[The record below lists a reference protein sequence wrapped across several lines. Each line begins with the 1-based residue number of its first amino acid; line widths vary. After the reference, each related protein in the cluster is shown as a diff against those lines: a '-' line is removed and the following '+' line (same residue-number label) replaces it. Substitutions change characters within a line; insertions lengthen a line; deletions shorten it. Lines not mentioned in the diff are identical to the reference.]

1 MALEPVRDA
10 FGDRFVNVGVAE
22 QNMIGVAA
30 GIARSGM
37 RVIAYSIAPFA
48 TWRAAEQVKVDVG
61 LNRLPVCIVG
71 NGAGY
76 GYGYM
81 GPTHHAID
89 DIAVMSAAGFRCAAP
104 AFDHQVGEFLSGWDG
119 PMYLRLGLDESA
131 GLDMERPSVP
141 AGITPVLHGRSGHVI
156 ALGSLVSSAV
166 RAFMD
171 RPIETRPTVWQC
183 VELPVV
189 SLPDGLSE
197 FGQGEHV
204 MVVEEHIQSGGLG
217 QQLAYAFLTSG
228 AEPQVA
234 SSVRG
239 RLSIRSVRVSEVP
252 PRGVRTGSCEHG
264 ISLAGGHAMTGE
276 FEALVDQLQGP
287 ILVVGASGFI
297 GANMM
302 LTSARQAPRCGGNDP
317 VRNVMA
323 AGRCPCGATCAT
335 GSG

>member
-1 MALEPVRDA
+1 MRRAFAESVFTLADDDRVAFLTGDLGFMALEPVRDA
-10 FGDRFVNVGVAE
+10 FGDRFVNIGVAE

-37 RVIAYSIAPFA
+37 RVVAYSIAPFA
-48 TWRAAEQVKVDVG
+48 TWRAAEQVKIDIG

-71 NGAGY
+71 NGGGY

-89 DIAVMSAAGFRCAAP
+89 DIALMSAAGFRCAAP
-104 AFDHQVGEFLSGWDG
+104 AFDHQVGEFLTGWDG

-141 AGITPVLHGRSGHVI
+141 AGISPVLPGRSGHVI

-171 RPIETRPTVWQC
+171 RSIETRPTVWQC

-189 SLPDGLSE
+189 SLPGGLSE
-197 FGQGEHV
+197 LGQGEPV

-217 QQLAYAFLTSG
+217 QQLAYAFLRAG
-228 AEPQVA
+228 
-234 SSVRG
+234 
-239 RLSIRSVRVSEVP
+239 LSPKWRHLS
-252 PRGVRTGSCEHG
+252 
-264 ISLAGGHAMTGE
+264 
-276 FEALVDQLQGP
+276 
-287 ILVVGASGFI
+287 
-297 GANMM
+297 
-302 LTSARQAPRCGGNDP
+302 
-317 VRNVMA
+317 A
-323 AGRCPCGATCAT
+323 AGYPSGRY
-335 GSG
+335 GSQKFHREESGLDPASMESAWQEITR